1 MQPHTTHTHLH
12 TSAVVHTYNTCT
24 CMYYSHTCMHAYLYT
39 LCHDHVTH
47 YMCVMCT
54 LHYVTHMPCDS
65 HNHAHTM
72 SCDLHVMCTPC
83 HVTHMSCHVQHSPW
97 RFHSFHCITQ
107 PVNIVPRR
115 PSPWLI
121 HAIWDQGLHN
131 ITCHRQM
138 DPAVELQATI
148 KGEEQIVMQELW
160 RAVC

>member
-1 MQPHTTHTHLH
+1 MHTMSCDLH
-12 TSAVVHTYNTCT
+12 VMCTPCHVTYMSCA
-24 CMYYSHTCMHAYLYT
+24 HHVL
-39 LCHDHVTH
+39 HVTH
-47 YMCVMCT
+47 TY
-54 LHYVTHMPCDS
+54 HM
-65 HNHAHTM
+65 HTM

-121 HAIWDQGLHN
+121 HAIWDQGLNN
-131 ITCHRQM
+131 ITCHRQT

-148 KGEEQIVMQELW
+148 KGKEEIVMQELW